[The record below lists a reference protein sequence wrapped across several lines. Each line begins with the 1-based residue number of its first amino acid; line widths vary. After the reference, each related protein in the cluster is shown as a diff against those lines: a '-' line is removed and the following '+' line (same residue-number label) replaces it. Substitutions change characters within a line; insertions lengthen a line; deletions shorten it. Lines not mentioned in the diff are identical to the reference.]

1 VTAAAA
7 LLYAA
12 LARGTIGFRLALI
25 PGAPGGA
32 LTQGGQHRRRLP
44 RRNRVFAGL

>member
-25 PGAPGGA
+25 PGAPGV
-32 LTQGGQHRRRLP
+32 R
-44 RRNRVFAGL
+44 